1 MGVLTS
7 DFDIKHIVCFAF
19 NIVSHSTAYTDVLED
34 FLATEKKNTKSTK
47 EWFDNAAIS
56 AEMRSKSSTFI
67 DFVHT
72 NSGKKDFRFAVTDT
86 KKLFCFSLVWVIIK
100 LLASYF
106 IVCLFGYLC
115 DELLLVNQA
124 NNMV

>member
-1 MGVLTS
+1 MKKLGQYLKNIQKESTIEHFLPSTGGELGVLTS

-19 NIVSHSTAYTDVLED
+19 NVVSHSTAYTDVLED

-67 DFVHT
+67 DFVHKLRQKRFQICSHRHQKIVLLF
-72 NSGKKDFRFAVTDT
+72 SGV
-86 KKLFCFSLVWVIIK
+86 
-100 LLASYF
+100 
-106 IVCLFGYLC
+106 GYY
-115 DELLLVNQA
+115 
-124 NNMV
+124 